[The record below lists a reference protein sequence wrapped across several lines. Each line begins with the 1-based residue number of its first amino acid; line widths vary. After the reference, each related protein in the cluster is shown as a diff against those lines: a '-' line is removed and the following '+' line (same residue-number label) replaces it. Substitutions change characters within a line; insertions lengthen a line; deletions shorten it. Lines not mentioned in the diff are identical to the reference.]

1 MVLKEKSEKHSEAN
15 NTRSQGWHST
25 QGASFRWSANVKP
38 TAEEADEKRVEM
50 GGQVRGAG
58 SEQQM
63 WGPLR
68 LPQRHLRMGPQLC
81 RIRRAFIRQQEPPS
95 GPGRP
100 YVGVFFCSSHHGKT
114 PRDGWF
120 EQRKCIFSVLKAG
133 FRDQGVGGFGVSW
146 DPCPWLMIAL
156 FSLYPHLVIP
166 LCMYVS

>member
-1 MVLKEKSEKHSEAN
+1 MR
-15 NTRSQGWHST
+15 NT
-25 QGASFRWSANVKP
+25 VKP
-38 TAEEADEKRVEM
+38 ITPGARVDTAHKVPLSDGR
-50 GGQVRGAG
+50 
-58 SEQQM
+58 QM
-63 WGPLR
+63 SSPLR
-68 LPQRHLRMGPQLC
+68 RRQTRRGWKWEGRWEEQAVSSRCEDLC
-81 RIRRAFIRQQEPPS
+81 AFPNVISGWDPSSAESEELSAGAPS

-114 PRDGWF
+114 PRDRWF